1 MNSRSVRRTKIV
13 TTLGPATDT
22 PAVLRALVAAGADVM
37 RINFSHGTAQDHE
50 LRIERV
56 REAAAGLGR
65 DIGVLADLQG
75 PKIRIE
81 SFANGPVTL
90 VEGAPFALDIALGKL
105 AGDVNVVGCAY
116 ESLPRDVVPGDTL
129 LLNDG
134 AIAILVEKISG
145 TRIDCVVTQGGVL
158 SNRKGI
164 NKLGGGLSAAAL
176 TAEDKA
182 NIIHAVRWDCDFIAV
197 SFPRTAADMHE
208 ARRLVAE
215 AGGTALLVAK
225 IERAEALVN
234 LQEIIE
240 ASDAVMVARGDLG
253 VEIGDAEL
261 PGWQKKIITASREA
275 NKMVITATQMMESM
289 ITNPIPT
296 RAEVLDVANAVMDG
310 TDAVMLSAE
319 TASGKYPVKV
329 VETMVRVVLGA
340 EAHPVPDLAAGLS
353 DSHFQRIDEAVAMAT
368 AWTARRMHAAA
379 IIALTESG
387 SSAMMMSR
395 VERYTPIYA
404 LTRHDRTRRR
414 MALCRGV
421 YPVLFDPSS
430 LESITSVREA
440 VEALVQRGLLKDGDR
455 VLLTKGDFTGP
466 GGTNG
471 MKIVTVGQL
480 P

>member
-1 MNSRSVRRTKIV
+1 MRRTKIV
-13 TTLGPATDT
+13 TTLGPATDA
-22 PAVLRALVAAGADVM
+22 PQVLRALVAAGADVM
-37 RINFSHGTAQDHE
+37 RINFSHGSAADHE
-50 LRIERV
+50 RRIERV

-81 SFANGPVTL
+81 SFAEGPVTL
-90 VEGAPFALDIALGKL
+90 VEDAPFALDIALGKM
-105 AGDVNVVGCAY
+105 AGDVTVVGCAY

-134 AIAILVEKISG
+134 AIAMRVEKIAG

-176 TAEDKA
+176 TNEDKA
-182 NIIHAVRWDCDFIAV
+182 NILHAVRWDCDFIAV

-208 ARRLVAE
+208 ARRLVKE

-225 IERAEALVN
+225 IERAEALTN
-234 LQEIIE
+234 LKEIIE

-319 TASGKYPVKV
+319 TATGKYPVKV

-340 EAHPVPDLAAGLS
+340 EAHPVPDLATQN

-387 SSAMMMSR
+387 SSALMMSR
-395 VERYTPIYA
+395 VERYIPIYA

-421 YPVLFDPSS
+421 YPILFDPSV
-430 LESITSVREA
+430 LESMISEREA
-440 VEALVQRGLLKDGDR
+440 IEALTQRGLLKDGDR
-455 VLLTKGDFTGP
+455 VLMTKGEFTGP

-471 MKIVTVGQL
+471 MKIIVVK